1 MSGLQTLLLWNIPEV
16 PNVGGARAKKRRN
29 FWCPAH
35 SLQKS
40 FSYKPMVPMASV
52 YSEGVPF
59 GVLTPKWGTLNQKKW
74 VPDIHFVY
82 LSDVKKIR
90 WIQLWNYFSNPTK
103 SDGVIAGRLGQGRI
117 QAYEKHRNVPL
128 TPVIYNITARS
139 QWHKCVGCGLW
150 CAAKIWKF
158 LTREEPQ
165 PKNGRTSGILRTYRK
180 KF

>member
-1 MSGLQTLLLWNIPEV
+1 MSCAQPTEKFFLQTNGTDGKRILRRCAFWGSHPQMGNPKPE
-16 PNVGGARAKKRRN
+16 
-29 FWCPAH
+29 
-35 SLQKS
+35 
-40 FSYKPMVPMASV
+40 
-52 YSEGVPF
+52 
-59 GVLTPKWGTLNQKKW
+59 KKW

-150 CAAKIWKF
+150 CAVKIWKF
-158 LTREEPQ
+158 LTREEPK